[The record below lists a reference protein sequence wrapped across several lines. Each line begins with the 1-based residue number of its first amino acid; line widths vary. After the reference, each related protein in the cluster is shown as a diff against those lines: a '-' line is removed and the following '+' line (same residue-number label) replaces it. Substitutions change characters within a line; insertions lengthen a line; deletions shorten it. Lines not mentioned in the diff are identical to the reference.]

1 MAVVGDLPRRD
12 DEARAHLHE
21 VARGVAPLVLAR
33 DRSVPLADPLRDLVP
48 SGAVA
53 RGSVLRVTGRPGAG
67 ATTVAF
73 ELAAACT
80 ALGEWAAAIDLD
92 TTLGV
97 LAAAEA
103 GVALER
109 LAVVRRPPPARW
121 ATVVAALLDG
131 VSLVV
136 AEVPRGVGLG
146 DARRLEARARER
158 ESVLVAL
165 ETRGAVWPGGAAY
178 ALHAAASTWEE
189 HDAGILATRRLR
201 VEVEGR
207 GAAARPRIGE
217 LARAG

>member
-1 MAVVGDLPRRD
+1 MCSIRSGHGDAAKAWPDGRDAAAESTLLMAVVGGLPRRD
-12 DEARAHLHE
+12 GEARAHLHE

-53 RGSVLRVTGRPGAG
+53 RGSVLRITGRPGAG

-73 ELAAACT
+73 EFAAACT
-80 ALGEWAAAIDLD
+80 ALGEWAAAVDLD
-92 TTLGV
+92 TTLGA

-109 LAVVRRPPPARW
+109 FAVVLGPPPARW

-136 AEVPRGVGLG
+136 AEVPRGVG
-146 DARRLEARARER
+146 
-158 ESVLVAL
+158 
-165 ETRGAVWPGGAAY
+165 
-178 ALHAAASTWEE
+178 
-189 HDAGILATRRLR
+189 
-201 VEVEGR
+201 
-207 GAAARPRIGE
+207 
-217 LARAG
+217 

>member
-1 MAVVGDLPRRD
+1 MAVVGNLPRRD

-21 VARGVAPLVLAR
+21 VAREVAPLVLAR

-80 ALGEWAAAIDLD
+80 ALGEWAASIDLD

-109 LAVVRRPPPARW
+109 FAVVRRPPPARW
-121 ATVVAALLDG
+121 AAGVAALLDG
-131 VSLVV
+131 VSLVR
-136 AEVPRGVGLG
+136 AEWPRGLG
-146 DARRLEARARER
+146 
-158 ESVLVAL
+158 
-165 ETRGAVWPGGAAY
+165 P
-178 ALHAAASTWEE
+178 
-189 HDAGILATRRLR
+189 
-201 VEVEGR
+201 
-207 GAAARPRIGE
+207 
-217 LARAG
+217 